1 MKGAKPKNL
10 AFSACPRMFHKCLAL
25 FESELKLKKDGTT
38 QPKTWAEQWMA
49 DCFDL
54 SVETVKDAKRGRG
67 PYALG
72 KCKVAGCEGGAA
84 CLLEKDKFF
93 EPPPC

>member
-1 MKGAKPKNL
+1 MSGSKPKNW
-10 AFSACPRMFHKCLAL
+10 AFSACPHQFHKCLAL
-25 FESELKLKKDGTT
+25 FESELKKDGNT

-49 DCFDL
+49 DCFTL

-72 KCKVAGCEGGAA
+72 KKCKVAGCQGGAA
-84 CLLEKDKFF
+84 CLLEKDRFF
-93 EPPPC
+93 EPPAR

>member
-1 MKGAKPKNL
+1 MKGAKAKNW
-10 AFSACPRMFHKCLAL
+10 AFSVCPRQFHKCLAL
-25 FESELKLKKDGTT
+25 FESELEKSENT

-49 DCFDL
+49 DCFGV

-72 KCKVAGCEGGAA
+72 KCKVAGCDGGAR
-84 CLLEKDKFF
+84 CLLEKDRFF
-93 EPPPC
+93 EPPVR